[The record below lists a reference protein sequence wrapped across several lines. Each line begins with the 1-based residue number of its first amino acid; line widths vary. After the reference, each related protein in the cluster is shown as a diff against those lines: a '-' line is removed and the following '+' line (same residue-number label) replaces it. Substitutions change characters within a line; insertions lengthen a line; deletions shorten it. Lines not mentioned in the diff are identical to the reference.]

1 MPKSIGARALRSKLQ
16 GFGMADHELD
26 ELVQLMRGHR
36 HVGPGG
42 DIVPAHETARHATII
57 LGGVAAVQRRLED
70 GRRRIYSFHYPGDFC
85 DLSHYA
91 LPGHDD
97 AVGVQAI
104 TDCSVAIID
113 YKNIDALLSRTPTV
127 GLALWRATMLD
138 ASISQHR
145 SLNAST
151 SALECVAHILCEQ
164 LALREK
170 IGISTPIL
178 PLTQID
184 IADAA
189 GLSVVHVNR
198 VIQTLRGLDIL
209 SKQNHRVEVID
220 RKQLAEVARF
230 DGLYLDMPQLLSNWV
245 VKIDAS
251 PR

>member
-1 MPKSIGARALRSKLQ
+1 
-16 GFGMADHELD
+16 MADHELD

-42 DIVPAHETARHATII
+42 DIVRAHESMRHVTI
-57 LGGVAAVQRRLED
+57 LLDGVAAVQRRLED
-70 GRRRIYSFHYPGDFC
+70 GRRRIYSFQYPGDFC
-85 DLSHYA
+85 DLSHYV
-91 LPGHDD
+91 LPKRDD

-104 TDCSVAIID
+104 TDFSIAIID
-113 YKNIDALLSRTPTV
+113 YTSIDGLLARGPTF

-138 ASISQHR
+138 ASISRHR
-145 SLNAST
+145 LLNASS
-151 SALECVAHILCEQ
+151 SALEGVAHILCEQ

-170 IGISTPIL
+170 IGITTPIL

-209 SKQNHRVEVID
+209 SQENHRVEVVD
-220 RKQLAEVARF
+220 RKQLAEVAGF

-245 VKIDAS
+245 VQIDGS